1 MKGRKFLLVFAIALF
16 LGVNII
22 LLQKKEHHFDQTTFV
37 SSWTKAAERDLI
49 KTMQKQGISLPADR
63 QAVYYD
69 STKGNFAG
77 FLVQKGEYVEQDTPL
92 LSYTNSKLQE
102 SISSLQLEVERL
114 EKEEG
119 SLETQINQL
128 YSIQQSLLY
137 SEENSN
143 VSVST
148 SIEKDIAEKE
158 QELAKTTAMLEKN
171 QALMQLNEEKS
182 GEEAELSTISGYVE
196 SIQED
201 LKNPIITIVS
211 SDQKVEGLLKE
222 KERNKLAEGMEV
234 TLKDQNK
241 RILTGTVVSI
251 SALPKGKTTL
261 NSESYYPFTININE
275 QSEELIAGTHY
286 DMEIITEKIEN
297 AITVPKKSVKVKK
310 DSQYVYTIEKGLLN
324 KKAVNA
330 GAIIGGFQQIEE
342 GLDEKE
348 VVILPTI
355 NNKMYGNAFITPIK
369 VKQWSHISTENR
381 RKKDMFRY
389 MLKGFL

>member
-1 MKGRKFLLVFAIALF
+1 MKWRKSLLVFVVVLF
-16 LGVNII
+16 IGANIM
-22 LLQKKEHHFDQTTFV
+22 LLQKKDQSFDQITFV
-37 SSWTKAAERDLI
+37 SSWTQAAERDLV
-49 KTMQKQGISLPADR
+49 KTMQKQGISIPAER

-92 LSYTNSKLQE
+92 LSYTNNKLQE
-102 SISSLQLEVERL
+102 TTSALQLEVERL
-114 EKEEG
+114 EKEES
-119 SLETQINQL
+119 SLQAQIDQL
-128 YSIQQSLLY
+128 YSIQQNLLY
-137 SEENSN
+137 SEESSN
-143 VSVST
+143 VAVST

-171 QALMQLNEEKS
+171 QALMQLNEEKF

-241 RILTGTVVSI
+241 RILTGIVSSI
-251 SALPKGKTTL
+251 SALPKGKTAV
-261 NSESYYPFTININE
+261 NSESYYPFTITINE

-297 AITVPKKSVKVKK
+297 VITVPNKSVKIQK
-310 DSQYVYTIEKGLLN
+310 DSQYVYTIEKGLLD
-324 KKAVNA
+324 KKEVNA
-330 GAIIGGFQQIEE
+330 GTIIGRFQQIEE
-342 GLDEKE
+342 GLDENE
-348 VVILPTI
+348 VVVLPTVSK
-355 NNKMYGNAFITPIK
+355 KMYGTSFITPIK
-369 VKQWSHISTENR
+369 VKQWSHISIENR